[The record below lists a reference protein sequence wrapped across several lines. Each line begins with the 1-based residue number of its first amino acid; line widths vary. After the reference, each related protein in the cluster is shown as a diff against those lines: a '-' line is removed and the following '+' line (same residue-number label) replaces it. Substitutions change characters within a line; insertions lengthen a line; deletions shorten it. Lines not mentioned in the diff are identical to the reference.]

1 MMENG
6 EFSVEKSP
14 WNEHK
19 KYDNGGYP
27 MDFST
32 HKPVK
37 IVVGENCLAANGE
50 LLTSLGTKAYIVTG
64 KRSADACGALE
75 DVVKVL
81 NQHGIP
87 YVRMNR
93 VTENPPVE
101 MCFEAGKECSE
112 NGCDFVIAIG
122 GGSAID
128 AAKAIAAYAANPCT
142 AMMDIYDLSK
152 HPNTDLPLAAVPTTA
167 GTGSETNYYS
177 VLTIENGTKK
187 KTYKSPNAY
196 PNAAFV
202 DPRYTYTLSRD
213 YTISTALDALAHA
226 IESYLSPKASDPS
239 MEAALFAAKE
249 VWSVIFRNQ
258 DANGEID
265 AGGFTAKQRE
275 RLMYASTAAG
285 IAIDYT
291 GTGFPH
297 PLGYSVT
304 LTYGIPHGRACAAF
318 EGAFLQYNMLRKEG
332 RERIEELACHLGTTA
347 EDMIEA
353 IPRMGN
359 VKLILTPDRIE
370 EMIDRVAGAGNYAN
384 SWYIISR
391 GEMTD
396 IYTRLFG

>member
-1 MMENG
+1 
-6 EFSVEKSP
+6 
-14 WNEHK
+14 
-19 KYDNGGYP
+19 

-37 IVVGENCLAANGE
+37 IITGEGCIAEHGDRIA
-50 LLTSLGTKAYIVTG
+50 SLGKKAYIVTG
-64 KRSADACGALE
+64 KHSADACGALE
-75 DVVKVL
+75 DVTALL
-81 NQHGIP
+81 NKHGIP

-93 VTENPPVE
+93 VTENPPIE
-101 MCFEAGKECSE
+101 MCYEAGKECSE
-112 NGCDFVIAIG
+112 NGCDFLIAIG

-128 AAKAIAAYAANPCT
+128 AAKAIAAYGANPGT
-142 AMMDIYDLSK
+142 AMMDIYDLAK
-152 HPNTDLPLAAVPTTA
+152 HPVTDLPLVAIPTTA

-177 VLTIENGTKK
+177 VLTIENGAKK

-196 PNAAFV
+196 PNVAFV

-226 IESYLSPKASDPS
+226 IESYLSPKASEPS

-249 VWSVIFRNQ
+249 VWSVIFRNR

-318 EGAFLQYNMLRKEG
+318 EGAFIKYNMLTSKG
-332 RERIEELACHLGTTA
+332 RERIEELTAHLGTTA

-353 IPRMGN
+353 IPQMGN
-359 VKLILTPDRIE
+359 VNLHLTPGQME

-384 SWYIISR
+384 SHYVISR
-391 GEMTD
+391 GEMSD

>member
-1 MMENG
+1 
-6 EFSVEKSP
+6 
-14 WNEHK
+14 
-19 KYDNGGYP
+19 
-27 MDFST
+27 MDFNT
-32 HKPVK
+32 HKPVR
-37 IVVGENCLAANGE
+37 ILTGEGCLAENSAV
-50 LLTSLGTKAYIVTG
+50 LASLGTKAYIVTG
-64 KRSADACGALE
+64 KRSADACGAFA
-75 DVVKVL
+75 DVVYALDK
-81 NQHGIP
+81 HGIP

-101 MCFEAGKECSE
+101 MCHEAGAECAA
-112 NGCDFVIAIG
+112 NGCDFIIAIG

-128 AAKAIAAYAANPCT
+128 AAKAIAAYAANPDC
-142 AMMDIYDLSK
+142 AMMDIYDLEK
-152 HPNTDLPLAAVPTTA
+152 HPVRDLPLAAIPTTA

-177 VLTIENGTKK
+177 VLTIENGAKK

-196 PNAAFV
+196 PDVAFV

-226 IESYLSPKASDPS
+226 IESYLSPKAGDES
-239 MEAALFAAKE
+239 MKAALYAAKE
-249 VWSVIFRNQ
+249 VWSVIFRNR
-258 DANGEID
+258 DANGDVD

-318 EGAFLQYNMLRKEG
+318 EGAFLKYNLLRAEG
-332 RERIEELACHLGTTA
+332 RERIEELAAHIGATV
-347 EDMIEA
+347 EEMIEE
-353 IPRMGN
+353 IPTMGN
-359 VKLILTPDRIE
+359 VCLNLTEAERE

-384 SWYIISR
+384 SFYVISR
-391 GEMTD
+391 GEMSD
-396 IYTRLFG
+396 IYARLFG